1 MVIHTFGAFFGLAC
15 AFFYQ
20 PKEAIKDVHGIGKSN
35 YLSDLVSMLGT
46 MFLFCFWPS
55 FNAALG
61 QGAAMHRSIINTYL
75 AITSS
80 VIGSIIVARM
90 THGGKLNMEIIL
102 NASLAGGVAVGSA
115 ADIIVM
121 PFGAMLAGFVT
132 GIISSLG
139 FAYISAYLRKTISL
153 HDTCGVLN
161 LHGMPG
167 LIGGIVSA
175 IVASRLEGN
184 FGDKY
189 PDWQKDGRTPST

>member
-1 MVIHTFGAFFGLAC
+1 MC
-15 AFFYQ
+15 
-20 PKEAIKDVHGIGKSN
+20 KSN

-55 FNAALG
+55 FNGALG

-102 NASLAGGVAVGSA
+102 NASLSGAVGVGSA

-121 PFGAMLAGFVT
+121 PFGAMLTGFVT

-189 PDWQKDGRTPST
+189 QEGGWQKDGRTPST